1 MATPLDIERRLVT
14 GGKVVIKNNLPSDY
28 EQLDYQEIE
37 QFDKNNFQGK
47 NNKFGWTSSVAL
59 NSEATAPLI
68 FQAFNQQFN
77 FILMTDYNNKDD
89 DLAQEDAK
97 STLNELILAVVGQM
111 RKTKVNGVAE
121 VCNVIIGEI
130 DEVNFLDDNS
140 AIAYVTTVIINYR
153 YQVI

>member
-1 MATPLDIERRLVT
+1 MALDIERRLVV
-14 GGKVVIKNNLPSDY
+14 GGKVVIKNNLPAGY

-59 NSEATAPLI
+59 NSEASAPLR
-68 FQAFNQQFN
+68 FQAFDHQFN